1 MTDTFPIIYGIGN
14 PLIDVVISAMDD
26 DLKALKLNKGI
37 MNLVDLDRQ
46 EDIIKYFKDKE
57 PQYHVGMCRIGNT
70 ISYCRENR
78 KR

>member
-37 MNLVDLDRQ
+37 MELVDLNRQ
-46 EDIIKYFKDKE
+46 ENIIKYFKDKE
-57 PQYHVGMCRIGNT
+57 IYGR
-70 ISYCRENR
+70 SY
-78 KR
+78 

>member
-37 MNLVDLDRQ
+37 MDLVDLDRQ
-46 EDIIKYFKDKE
+46 EDIIQYFKDKE
-57 PQYHVGMCRIGNT
+57 PRYFPGGSAPNLSLIHI
-70 ISYCRENR
+70 
-78 KR
+78 

>member
-37 MNLVDLDRQ
+37 MDLVDLDRQ
-46 EDIIKYFKDKE
+46 EDIIQYF
-57 PQYHVGMCRIGNT
+57 
-70 ISYCRENR
+70 
-78 KR
+78 